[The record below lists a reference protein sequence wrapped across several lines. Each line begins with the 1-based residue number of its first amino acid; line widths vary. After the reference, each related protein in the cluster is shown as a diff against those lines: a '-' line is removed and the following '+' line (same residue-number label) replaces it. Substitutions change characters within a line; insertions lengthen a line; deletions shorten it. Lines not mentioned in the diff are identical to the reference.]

1 MTEPAAELIWLVL
14 AAYLGFG
21 LVLAVI
27 VLVFG
32 LKRLEPNAGNM
43 PLRVRALILPG
54 LAALWPLVLVRLAG
68 LRAKEDR
75 L

>member
-1 MTEPAAELIWLVL
+1 MTESAAELIWLAL

-21 LVLAVI
+21 LILAVI

-32 LKRLEPNAGNM
+32 LRRLEPNAANM
-43 PLRVRALILPG
+43 PPRVRTLILPG
-54 LAALWPLVLVRLAG
+54 LAVLWPLVLVRLVG

>member
-1 MTEPAAELIWLVL
+1 VTESAAELIWLVL
-14 AAYLGFG
+14 GVYFSSG
-21 LVLAVI
+21 LILALI
-27 VLVFG
+27 VLMFG
-32 LKRLEPNAGNM
+32 LKRLEPNAANM

-54 LAALWPLVLVRLAG
+54 LAALWPLVLTRLLG

>member
-1 MTEPAAELIWLVL
+1 MTESAAELIWLAL
-14 AAYLGFG
+14 AAYLGGG
-21 LVLAVI
+21 LVLALV

-32 LKRLEPNAGNM
+32 LKRLEPNAANM

-54 LAALWPLVLVRLAG
+54 LAALWPLVLVRLVG